1 MPKNKVLNPSENKP
15 ITLVKVDS
23 HTWKQ
28 FRLYCLANSI
38 SCFDGVNQLIEDFL
52 KEQKFNVKV
61 KRNENA

>member
-1 MPKNKVLNPSENKP
+1 MNKNKVLNTSENKP

-38 SCFDGVNQLIEDFL
+38 SCFNGINELIESFL
-52 KEQKFNVKV
+52 KEKKFNVKV
-61 KRNENA
+61 KGNENT